1 MRLVTRRHT
10 PMNAHRQRRD
20 GFTLLEL
27 VVVVAILSI
36 LTAIVM
42 PSSGMSEKRKLDT
55 LQVEI
60 QDAIDHAQSLA
71 YHKGYPYG
79 VKFHVNKNWFAVCN
93 QVGTPVDDPLTHGDY
108 VIRIEEPGQPKDI
121 HIDQAS
127 FTSIEDGQTRPLIA
141 FNEKGVMET
150 PGEVRIRAGNSSRRL
165 LINTAT
171 AKLFEVP
178 MSSP

>member
-1 MRLVTRRHT
+1 MNT
-10 PMNAHRQRRD
+10 PTQRN

-27 VVVVAILSI
+27 VVVIAVLAI

-42 PSSGMSEKRKLDT
+42 PSAGMSEKRKMDT

-71 YHKGYPYG
+71 YHKGFPYG
-79 VKFHVNKNWFAVCN
+79 VKFHVNKGWFAVTN
-93 QVGTPVDDPLTHGDY
+93 QIGTPVDDPLTHGDY
-108 VIRIEEPGQPKDI
+108 LIRLKDPGQPKDI
-121 HIDQAS
+121 HLDHAA